1 MEGVVFTKGETKIRT
16 YKVPEAKHF
25 SHAFCSTCGS
35 GMPRVDLNRQIAVTP
50 LGSLDDDPIVRPAD
64 NIFVASKAAW
74 YKITDGLPEY
84 AEMPPT

>member
-1 MEGVVFTKGETKIRT
+1 
-16 YKVPEAKHF
+16 
-25 SHAFCSTCGS
+25 
-35 GMPRVDLNRQIAVTP
+35 MPRVDLNRQIAVTS
-50 LGSLDDDPIVRPAD
+50 LGSLDDDPILIPAD

>member
-1 MEGVVFTKGETKIRT
+1 
-16 YKVPEAKHF
+16 
-25 SHAFCSTCGS
+25 
-35 GMPRVDLNRQIAVTP
+35 MPRVDLNRQITVTP
-50 LGSLDDDPIVRPAD
+50 LGSLDDDPVFGPVD